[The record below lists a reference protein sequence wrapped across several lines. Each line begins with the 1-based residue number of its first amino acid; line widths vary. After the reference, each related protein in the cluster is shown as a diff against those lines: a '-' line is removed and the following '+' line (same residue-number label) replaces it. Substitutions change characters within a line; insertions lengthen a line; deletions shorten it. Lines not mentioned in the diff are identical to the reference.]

1 MIGKKRLLGALVA
14 ALLGFSTCSFAEQI
28 ISALDLIQ
36 QPGYQTSWKNMV
48 KGQAQLPGWARK
60 GIGTST
66 PAETVTWQGQSYQIG
81 NICKPHDC
89 ANNFMIVAF
98 KADKSQAWGVRVEV
112 PNKPQAID
120 HPKKYAKY
128 QWLGKPDDQMKAL
141 LKKQFEGN
149 PDWK

>member
-14 ALLGFSTCSFAEQI
+14 TLLGFSTGSFAEQI
-28 ISALDLIQ
+28 ITASDLIQ

-98 KADKSQAWGVRVEV
+98 KAKLGACGLKCPISRRPSTIRRNT
-112 PNKPQAID
+112 PNING
-120 HPKKYAKY
+120 
-128 QWLGKPDDQMKAL
+128 WVNRMIR
-141 LKKQFEGN
+141 
-149 PDWK
+149 

>member
-14 ALLGFSTCSFAEQI
+14 ALLGFSNGSFAEQI
-28 ISALDLIQ
+28 ITASDLIQ